1 MDVSLI
7 IKVAG
12 VGILVSFVCQILQKS
27 GREEHAML
35 VSISG
40 VVIVLLMILDE
51 ISTLLSTIRSIFG
64 I

>member
-7 IKVAG
+7 MKVAG

-27 GREEHAML
+27 GREEQATL
-35 VSISG
+35 VSLSG
-40 VVIVLLMILDE
+40 VVIVLLMLLDE
-51 ISTLLSTIRSIFG
+51 ISTLLTTIRNVFG